1 MRFFN
6 ALDAFGGAYEV
17 EAEDALAAALF
28 EEVNRG
34 DERSAGRQH
43 GVKDDGDALVDLLGE
58 LHVVFHGLQRL
69 FIPVQADDA
78 DFRAGDHVQHAVHK
92 AEPGPKDGDDGH
104 HLPGN
109 GFHFHRP
116 GPALDD
122 PLFGLEMLGGFICE
136 QPGNFLRQ
144 HAELAGGGGF
154 FPKDAQFVPHERM
167 INYMNRHTHSPQNKR
182 IPETLPKRM
191 GPPKR
196 EASPIQQAK

>member
-1 MRFFN
+1 MFPVHRRFPYAGLLGNRPFQPERGQRPAACRYRVPKNAVTGVTEAGDDIAVLVEMGIDGGRIDVHVRVRFFN

-78 DFRAGDHVQHAVHK
+78 VFSRRGSCPAR
-92 AEPGPKDGDDGH
+92 
-104 HLPGN
+104 
-109 GFHFHRP
+109 RP
-116 GPALDD
+116 
-122 PLFGLEMLGGFICE
+122 
-136 QPGNFLRQ
+136 
-144 HAELAGGGGF
+144 
-154 FPKDAQFVPHERM
+154 
-167 INYMNRHTHSPQNKR
+167 
-182 IPETLPKRM
+182 
-191 GPPKR
+191 
-196 EASPIQQAK
+196 